1 MTMASQ
7 INVCTPFSHCEKTMQ
22 VILLFCFVL
31 FAPVCVRDVYMLVC
45 MCAYLAA
52 AVVEQLPG
60 LIII

>member
-1 MTMASQ
+1 MSAPHFLTVKRQSLQ
-7 INVCTPFSHCEKTMQ
+7 CRCFC
-22 VILLFCFVL
+22 CFVL
-31 FAPVCVRDVYMLVC
+31 CRLHLCVCVWYVYMLVC